1 MNAHEPITR
10 LPTGINGFD
19 QVALGGLPVGRPT
32 LVSGTTGSG
41 KTVFAIEFLARGIL
55 NFGEPGSSSR
65 ATTSLPL
72 PRGVA
77 DPPGPTDPQS
87 DE

>member
-32 LVSGTTGSG
+32 LVSGTAGSG
-41 KTVFAIEFLARGIL
+41 KTVVAIEFLARGIL
-55 NFGEPGSSSR
+55 NFGEPGVFV
-65 ATTSLPL
+65 TSDHLTP
-72 PRGVA
+72 A
-77 DPPGPTDPQS
+77 PTRSGRPTRS
-87 DE
+87 HGSAVR